1 MPSRAISMIAAGPPR
16 HTRHAH
22 SAKISDRSAT
32 ARPAKRLK
40 ELTSTLHRLEKC
52 SDTDCH

>member
-1 MPSRAISMIAAGPPR
+1 MIAARPPR

-22 SAKISDRSAT
+22 SAKISDQLAT

-40 ELTSTLHRLEKC
+40 ELTSTPHRLEKC
-52 SDTDCH
+52 SGTDRH